1 MLHPTKQRPYLRDKN
16 YNISVNIFLL
26 SLEPTVNRTLRITK
40 AFCSAPLY
48 KVERGFF
55 ESSYPVSRHSS
66 WATVLV
72 VAYQTKK
79 TLLMKGLK
87 LSVIGSYQ
95 ILNKLCDIRVGLNK
109 GLIIRILLDSLLQV
123 S

>member
-1 MLHPTKQRPYLRDKN
+1 
-16 YNISVNIFLL
+16 
-26 SLEPTVNRTLRITK
+26 
-40 AFCSAPLY
+40 
-48 KVERGFF
+48 
-55 ESSYPVSRHSS
+55 
-66 WATVLV
+66 
-72 VAYQTKK
+72 
-79 TLLMKGLK
+79 MKGLK